1 MEKKD
6 TEKLIA
12 FLNTKWQGRP
22 CPMCQAGKWSVQ
34 DKVFEL
40 REFHG
45 GGLVIGGTPIV
56 PVIPVTCENCGNTIF
71 LNAITAGIVKPEKED
86 DKK

>member
-6 TEKLIA
+6 TEKLIE
-12 FLNTKWQGRP
+12 FLKEKWQGRL

-56 PVIPVTCENCGNTIF
+56 PVIPVTCGNCGNTIF
-71 LNAITAGIVKPEKED
+71 LNAITTGIVKSEKED
-86 DKK
+86 KK